1 MASGRKGPQ
10 NDEQLG
16 ILREI
21 WNEMKSLNGRID
33 GLRGDVQRLDARF
46 EQASRE
52 DLDDGLEL
60 EDVIRSAE
68 GMIPYRKARRGLKR
82 DGVL

>member
-10 NDEQLG
+10 NDEQLR

-33 GLRGDVQRLDARF
+33 GFRGDVQRLDGRIENRLLGTYAEEHRDF
-46 EQASRE
+46 RERIVRLEIQA
-52 DLDDGLEL
+52 
-60 EDVIRSAE
+60 
-68 GMIPYRKARRGLKR
+68 
-82 DGVL
+82 GVPR